1 MRKFFIYAM
10 SIVMIGSPVSNLHA
24 SATTTTQELVKNYK
38 KTKVLS
44 ILWDVAEDGFKD
56 TKEITN
62 MEEFKIWVDTLK
74 ESDIVKKYRKSS
86 DGRKENLLTIASRAA
101 KVEMVEYLLT
111 KSSVQKK
118 KYIEEALVAVEK
130 VYKALQSRTDKRSQ
144 TDNKNRFIII
154 KILNKQ
160 LIKNLK

>member
-1 MRKFFIYAM
+1 MRKFFILVI
-10 SIVMIGSPVSNLHA
+10 SIVIIGFPVSNLNA
-24 SATTTTQELVKNYK
+24 SMATLFSND
-38 KTKVLS
+38 TKALS
-44 ILWDVAEDGFKD
+44 ILWDVAEDGFNNA
-56 TKEITN
+56 KEIKN
-62 MEEFKIWVDTLK
+62 MVEFKIWVDKLS
-74 ESDIVKKYRKSS
+74 ESNIVKKYRKSS

-111 KSSVQKK
+111 KPRVQRK
-118 KYIEEALVAVEK
+118 KYIEEALMAVEK
-130 VYKALQSRTDKRSQ
+130 VYKALQSRKDKRSQ